1 MTIVEPRQLHEA
13 LSSKKDLRFILA
25 YFGLAICMLA
35 TIYIAASSPGYT
47 PGDLALMS
55 VFP

>member
-1 MTIVEPRQLHEA
+1 MAIVEARQLHEA
-13 LSSKKDLRFILA
+13 LSSKRDLRFNLA

-35 TIYIAASSPGYT
+35 TIYIAASSPGNT